1 MKRGPANRKLK
12 TSRSRKTAKRL
23 AKKHARKHGKK

>member
-1 MKRGPANRKLK
+1 MAKRINTRRK

-23 AKKHARKHGKK
+23 AKKHAWRNKK

>member
-1 MKRGPANRKLK
+1 MAKRINTRPR

-23 AKKHARKHGKK
+23 AKKHAWRNVAAK